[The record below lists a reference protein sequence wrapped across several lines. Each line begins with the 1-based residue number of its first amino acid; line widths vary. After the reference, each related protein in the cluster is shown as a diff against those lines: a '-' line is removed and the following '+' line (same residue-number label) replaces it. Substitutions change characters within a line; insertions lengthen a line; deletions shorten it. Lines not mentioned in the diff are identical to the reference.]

1 MNDENNF
8 VIKQELLDKVYKIPS
23 SPGIYQYFNEQG
35 KIIYIGKAKNLKN
48 RVRSYFHSFQS
59 HSPKTKALVEKIND
73 VEVII
78 VDSEVEALILED
90 TLIKK
95 HKPRYNIL
103 LKDDKTYPYIKITN
117 ELYPRIYVTRSVIK
131 DGSKYLGPFTEIRA
145 IKNMLDAVRN
155 IFQIRSCKHNISK
168 DSISK
173 KTMRPCLDFHI
184 EKCQAP
190 CTGNISK
197 EDYNNNVKMSHQVL
211 LGKTRNL
218 AKELEAKMLEHS
230 DKMEFEKAA
239 VVRNRLKSLG
249 NFTAKQKIIS
259 PEQKDRDLF
268 GISRVGDF
276 ACTLVFIVREGKLIG
291 KRHFI
296 ITKAELETSE
306 EIIQK
311 TLEKYY
317 LETDF
322 VPKEIVIPN
331 ELSQTDYLLDWLGK
345 KRLENW
351 QNYYEN
357 IDENSVYYTKSDI
370 QQVKKDIEKMNINS
384 ISIKIPKVGMLKEL
398 LEMANTNADYL
409 LKEYI
414 NSIDKREKV
423 IPHSVIALQRDLNL
437 SVPPRRIECFD
448 NSHLQGTD
456 MVSSMV
462 VFIDGKPKK
471 SEYRK
476 FKAKEDDKTTTP
488 TPPQEGN
495 SSPLWRGGIPER
507 NDGVV
512 NQSCHAELVSASHWR
527 HCEHSERN
535 AWQSPLNSKQIATHP
550 LDARNDKTDIRHNK
564 VTIHND
570 DFAMMRQTIERRLKR
585 AIEEKQT
592 LPDLIIVDGG
602 KGQLSSAYSV
612 LLDLK
617 LEKKIAII
625 GLAKRLEE
633 VFTPNSKYSIMLPKT
648 SSSLKLIQHLRD
660 EAHRFAITFNRQL
673 RSKRAIKSELLE
685 IKGIGKATSQKLI
698 ERFGSVKGIKEASIS
713 DLAEVLNAKQLEM
726 LKEGLV

>member
-1 MNDENNF
+1 MDNENNF
-8 VIKQELLDKVYKIPS
+8 VVKQKLLDKIYEIPA

-59 HSPKTKALVEKIND
+59 QSPKNRALVEKIDD
-73 VEVII
+73 VEIII
-78 VDSEVEALILED
+78 VNSESEALILED

-95 HKPRYNIL
+95 NKPRYNIL

-117 ELYPRIYVTRSVIK
+117 ELYSRIYVTRNIVK
-131 DGSKYLGPFTEIRA
+131 DGAKYLGPFTDVRA

-155 IFQIRSCKHNISK
+155 IFQIRNCKHNISN
-168 DSISK
+168 DTIAK
-173 KTMRPCLDFHI
+173 KNMRPCLNFHI
-184 EKCQAP
+184 EKCQSP

-197 EDYNNNVKMSHQVL
+197 KDYNNNIKMAHQVL
-211 LGKTRNL
+211 LGKTKNL
-218 AKELEAKMLEHS
+218 SKELEAKMLEYS
-230 DKMEFEKAA
+230 YKMEFEKAA
-239 VVRNRLKSLG
+239 AIRNKMKALG
-249 NFTAKQKIIS
+249 NYTAKQKIIS

-268 GISRVGDF
+268 GISRVGDY

-296 ITKAELETSE
+296 ITKAKLETSE

-322 VPKEIVIPN
+322 VPKEIIIPN

-357 IDENSVYYTKSDI
+357 IDENNIYYSKLDI
-370 QQVKKDIEKMNINS
+370 KQVKEDIEKLSVDS
-384 ISIKIPKVGMLKEL
+384 ISIKIPKIGMLKEL

-437 SVPPRRIECFD
+437 SVPPRRIECYD

-476 FKAKEDDKTTTP
+476 FKAKDD
-488 TPPQEGN
+488 EN
-495 SSPLWRGGIPER
+495 I
-507 NDGVV
+507 NDDFV
-512 NQSCHAELVSASHWR
+512 
-527 HCEHSERN
+527 
-535 AWQSPLNSKQIATHP
+535 
-550 LDARNDKTDIRHNK
+550 
-564 VTIHND
+564 IHND
-570 DFAMMRQTIERRLKR
+570 DFAMMKQTIERRLKR
-585 AIEEKQT
+585 AIEEKQV

-612 LLDLK
+612 LVELK
-617 LEKKIAII
+617 LEKKITII

-633 VFTPNSKYSIMLPKT
+633 VFTPNNKFSIMLPKT
-648 SSSLKLIQHLRD
+648 SSSLKLMQQLRD

-673 RSKRAIKSELLE
+673 RSKRAIKSELLKV
-685 IKGIGKATSQKLI
+685 KGIGQTTLQKLI
-698 ERFGSVKGIKEASIS
+698 ERFGSVKGIKEANIS
-713 DLAEVLNAKQLEM
+713 DLAELLTAKQLQI
-726 LKEGLV
+726 LKDNLLYK

>member
-1 MNDENNF
+1 MEIEKRIVN
-8 VIKQELLDKVYKIPS
+8 KQELLDKVHKIPS
-23 SPGIYQYFNEQG
+23 LPGIYQYFNEQG

-59 HSPKTKALVEKIND
+59 QTPKTQALVEKIVD
-73 VEVII
+73 VEIII
-78 VDSEVEALILED
+78 VNSEVEALILED

-95 HKPRYNIL
+95 YKPRYNIL

-117 ELYPRIYVTRSVIK
+117 ELFPRIYITRNTAK
-131 DGSKYLGPFTEIRA
+131 DGSKYLGPFTEIRS
-145 IKNMLDAVRN
+145 IKAVLDTVKN
-155 IFQIRSCKHNISK
+155 IFQIRSCKHIINKETIA
-168 DSISK
+168 K
-173 KTMRPCLDFHI
+173 KSMRPCLNFHI

-190 CTGNISK
+190 CVGNILKDEYS
-197 EDYNNNVKMSHQVL
+197 NNVKMSQQVL

-218 AKELEAKMLEHS
+218 AKELETKMLEYS

-239 VVRNRLKSLG
+239 LVRNRLKLLG
-249 NFTAKQKIIS
+249 NFTAKQKIVS

-268 GISRVGDF
+268 GIARTGDY

-296 ITKAELETSE
+296 ITKAELETPE

-322 VPKEIVIPN
+322 VPREIIIPN

-357 IDENSVYYTKSDI
+357 IDNNNIYYSKTNI
-370 QQVKKDIEKMNINS
+370 EQVKKDIEKISADS
-384 ISIKIPKVGMLKEL
+384 ISIKIPKIGILKEL

-414 NSIDKREKV
+414 NSIDKRDKT
-423 IPHSVIALQRDLNL
+423 IPHSIIALQRDLNL
-437 SVPPRRIECFD
+437 QSPPRRIECYD

-462 VFIDGKPKK
+462 VFVDGKPKK

-476 FKAKEDDKTTTP
+476 FKAKED
-488 TPPQEGN
+488 EE
-495 SSPLWRGGIPER
+495 II
-507 NDGVV
+507 
-512 NQSCHAELVSASHWR
+512 
-527 HCEHSERN
+527 
-535 AWQSPLNSKQIATHP
+535 SKKDFI
-550 LDARNDKTDIRHNK
+550 
-564 VTIHND
+564 IHND
-570 DFAMMRQTIERRLKR
+570 DYAMMRQTIERRFKR

-592 LPDLIIVDGG
+592 LPNLIIVDGG
-602 KGQLSSAYSV
+602 KGQLSAAYNV
-612 LLDLK
+612 LIELK
-617 LEKKIAII
+617 LEKKVAII

-633 VFTPNSKYSIMLPKT
+633 IFTPNNKYSVMLPKT

-660 EAHRFAITFNRQL
+660 EAHRFAITFNREL

-698 ERFGSVKGIKEASIS
+698 EKFGSVKGIKEASTL
-713 DLAEVLNAKQLEM
+713 DLAEILNAKQLKM
-726 LKEGLV
+726 LKEKLNF

>member
-1 MNDENNF
+1 MKNEN
-8 VIKQELLDKVYKIPS
+8 VPVVKQELLDKVYKIPA

-59 HSPKTKALVEKIND
+59 QSPKTQALVEKIVD
-73 VEVII
+73 VEIII
-78 VDSEVEALILED
+78 VSSEVEALILED

-95 HKPRYNIL
+95 HRPRYNIL

-117 ELYPRIYVTRSVIK
+117 ELYPRIYITRSITK
-131 DGSKYLGPFTEIRA
+131 DKAKYLGPFTEIRS
-145 IKNMLDAVRN
+145 IKTMLEAVKN

-168 DSISK
+168 ETIAK
-173 KTMRPCLDFHI
+173 KNMRPCLNFHI

-190 CTGNISK
+190 CVGNISK
-197 EDYNNNVKMSHQVL
+197 DDYDNNIKMSHQVL

-218 AKELEAKMLEHS
+218 SKELEIKMLEYS

-249 NFTAKQKIIS
+249 NYTAKQKIVS

-268 GISRVGDF
+268 GISRMGDY

-296 ITKAELETSE
+296 ITKAELESSE

-357 IDENSVYYTKSDI
+357 IDEHSVYCTKTDI
-370 QQVKKDIEKMNINS
+370 EKVKKDIEKMNSDS
-384 ISIKIPKVGMLKEL
+384 ISIKIPKVGILKEL

-414 NSIDKREKV
+414 NSIDKRDKV
-423 IPHSVIALQRDLNL
+423 IPHSIVALQRDLNL
-437 SVPPRRIECFD
+437 SVPPRRIECYD

-462 VFIDGKPKK
+462 VFVDGKPKK

-476 FKAKEDDKTTTP
+476 FKVKEDT
-488 TPPQEGN
+488 
-495 SSPLWRGGIPER
+495 
-507 NDGVV
+507 
-512 NQSCHAELVSASHWR
+512 CHTELVSVSPCR
-527 HCEHSERN
+527 HCEHSVGN

-550 LDARNDKTDIRHNK
+550 EDARNDKE
-564 VTIHND
+564 VIHND
-570 DFAMMRQTIERRLKR
+570 DFAMMKQTIERRFKR
-585 AIEEKQT
+585 AIEEKQI
-592 LPDLIIVDGG
+592 LPDLVIVDGG

-612 LLDLK
+612 LVELG
-617 LEKKIAII
+617 LEKKVAII

-633 VFTPNSKYSIMLPKT
+633 VFTPNNKYSIMLPKT
-648 SSSLKLIQHLRD
+648 SSSLKLIQQLRD
-660 EAHRFAITFNRQL
+660 EAHRFAITFNREL
-673 RSKRAIKSELLE
+673 RTKRAIKSELLE
-685 IKGIGKATSQKLI
+685 IKGIGKATSKKLI

-713 DLAEVLNAKQLEM
+713 DLAEVLNAKQIEL
-726 LKEGLV
+726 LRKNLR